1 MKEIV
6 NEIPEYV
13 LTAVISAVFIFA
25 IKYVRTYVHNK
36 ALHAKTEQSKEL
48 WAFIDQIAY
57 TAVTSMVGTNKT
69 GNEKFEAATTLVQ
82 DALNQQGFKNVNVK
96 SIEAAVQSAYEK
108 SNLTG
113 NAESID
119 PVKVAIK
126 TAPNRSDQLLLQ
138 GKEDQAK
145 G

>member
-6 NEIPEYV
+6 NAIPEYV

-48 WAFIDQIAY
+48 WAFIDQIAD

-69 GNEKFEAATTLVQ
+69 GNEKFEAATNLVQ

-108 SNLTG
+108 SDLTG
-113 NAESID
+113 NSEPID

>member
-6 NEIPEYV
+6 NAIPEYV

-48 WAFIDQIAY
+48 WAFIDQIAD

-82 DALNQQGFKNVNVK
+82 DALNQQGFKNVDVK

-113 NAESID
+113 NDTGID

-126 TAPNRSDQLLLQ
+126 EAPNRANQLLVQ
-138 GKEDQAK
+138 GKEEQAK

>member
-6 NEIPEYV
+6 NAIPEYV

-48 WAFIDQIAY
+48 WAFIDQIAD

-82 DALNQQGFKNVNVK
+82 DALNQQGFKNVDVK

-108 SNLTG
+108 SDLTG
-113 NAESID
+113 NDTGID

-126 TAPNRSDQLLLQ
+126 EAPSRANQLLVQ
-138 GKEDQAK
+138 GKEEQAK

>member
-6 NEIPEYV
+6 NAIPEYV

-48 WAFIDQIAY
+48 WAFIDQIAD

-82 DALNQQGFKNVNVK
+82 DALKQQGFKNVNVK

-108 SNLTG
+108 SDLTG
-113 NAESID
+113 NDTGID

>member
-1 MKEIV
+1 MKEVV
-6 NEIPEYV
+6 NAIPEYV

-48 WAFIDQIAY
+48 WAFIDQIAD

-108 SNLTG
+108 SDLTG
-113 NAESID
+113 NSESID

-126 TAPNRSDQLLLQ
+126 TAPNRFNQLLLQ

>member
-6 NEIPEYV
+6 NVIPEYV

-48 WAFIDQIAY
+48 WAFIDQIAD

-69 GNEKFEAATTLVQ
+69 GNEKFKAATTLVQ

-108 SNLTG
+108 SDLTG
-113 NAESID
+113 NSESID

-126 TAPNRSDQLLLQ
+126 AAPNRSDQLLLQ